1 MIPFMDKAFFKGD
14 KVIIKTFENEKYIGE
29 IVGIYEWSDIQHG
42 LVQTVAIE
50 TLDGDVKEI
59 DNYRISSIEYL

>member
-29 IVGIYEWSDIQHG
+29 IAGIYEWPDVQHG